1 MKAVLIVLIAFV
13 SLIVGAVVIGVANYV
28 SFYDQGVQYRADI
41 DRFDQ
46 GALTVLSATTMKLM
60 NAAKVPGKYREDLEG
75 VVKAEMAARYGGGKG
90 GQVMLWVQERQLNFD
105 SSLYKELQLIITAG
119 QDEFKVSQQQKLDVC
134 ANFQALDGKLWSG
147 FFLNL
152 TGTGYNDEY
161 RRKCAPILD
170 ETTNRANQTKKQ
182 EVLEF

>member
-60 NAAKVPGKYREDLEG
+60 NAAKVPGKYREDLES
-75 VVKAEMAARYGGGKG
+75 VVKAEMAARYSGGKG
-90 GQVMLWVQERQLNFD
+90 GQYYDHSQVTIQIAQRKGESDQAFAKRLAAELEAQRGVRQRNMM
-105 SSLYKELQLIITAG
+105 T
-119 QDEFKVSQQQKLDVC
+119 
-134 ANFQALDGKLWSG
+134 DGVI
-147 FFLNL
+147 
-152 TGTGYNDEY
+152 
-161 RRKCAPILD
+161 A
-170 ETTNRANQTKKQ
+170 Q
-182 EVLEF
+182 